1 MIHDHNLIRA
11 DRSAL
16 ERLGDWLG
24 RRCWDTRPR
33 LSPAELRLL
42 ERVIAALA
50 CCLLM
55 ACGPVERIELPA
67 HLDTSSLDAE
77 REAAVLSAAAEWL
90 EATGGAVDLMGA
102 DGDAVP
108 VTIADLSSLAPAG
121 MGVDGMT
128 EKRADGVIIELDVA
142 LALDSIREVAM
153 HEIGHALGLPHG
165 PGLMAPLLGRPACV
179 DAESLR
185 LVCEVYAC
193 GPGAHATC

>member
-24 RRCWDTRPR
+24 RRCWGDRIR
-33 LSPAELRLL
+33 LSGQEQVLL
-42 ERVIAALA
+42 HRVIAALA

-55 ACGPVERIELPA
+55 ACGPVDRIELPA
-67 HLDTSSLDAE
+67 HLDTNSLDAD

-90 EATGGAVDLMGA
+90 KATGGAVDLLGA
-102 DGDAVP
+102 DGEAVP
-108 VTIADLSSLAPAG
+108 VTVADLSRWDGAG
-121 MGVDGMT
+121 VSIDGMT
-128 EKRADGVIIELDVA
+128 EKRVGGVAIMLDVA
-142 LALDSIREVAM
+142 VATENVREVAM